1 MAPSRETVPL
11 KELEAHQ
18 GQVGHNIAQLG
29 WFFPRRK
36 TWSETE
42 WLKMFAVEINK
53 SSTPYYPSLFTQSVI
68 YFCASQKY
76 ALLKVVFLLKE
87 SAL

>member
-1 MAPSRETVPL
+1 
-11 KELEAHQ
+11 
-18 GQVGHNIAQLG
+18 
-29 WFFPRRK
+29 
-36 TWSETE
+36 
-42 WLKMFAVEINK
+42 MFAVEINK

-76 ALLKVVFLLKE
+76 ALLKVVFVLKE